1 MILNWIKRKLHIESP
16 TEPQFESMV
25 DLLCQPYYNKI
36 PDQEGVEERR
46 LIDPEKLIE
55 QRFSGWENVS
65 GDEVVAVVDVVKAV
79 KLAPTEAV
87 TGLAR
92 WNGERGEFT
101 CSHCG
106 ESAPLDGYLD
116 ARYCYG
122 CGYLMKNSSKWE
134 EEE

>member
-1 MILNWIKRKLHIESP
+1 MIINWFTGRCKKENVDIQPYEIER
-16 TEPQFESMV
+16 
-25 DLLCQPYYNKI
+25 QPYYKI
-36 PDQEGVEERR
+36 PDQEGVEQRR

-55 QRFSGWENVS
+55 QRFEAWVTDS
-65 GDEVVAVVDVVKAV
+65 GDTFVELTDLMSALKQ
-79 KLAPTEAV
+79 APTEAV
-87 TGLAR
+87 TGLAK

-134 EEE
+134 EEK

>member
-16 TEPQFESMV
+16 TEPQLESMV
-25 DLLCQPYYNKI
+25 DLLRQPYYKI
-36 PDQEGVEERR
+36 PDQEGVAQRR
-46 LIDPEKLIE
+46 LIDPEKLME
-55 QRFSGWENVS
+55 TRFYEWTSDSGETFV
-65 GDEVVAVVDVVKAV
+65 ELTDVINALKQ
-79 KLAPTEAV
+79 APTEAV